1 LEGASITD
9 DGWDRFLDTQP
20 NHKFVIEIQEDLSFL
35 VNFPWFPFTKINAWI
50 PIRRSHYK
58 SERARDLN
66 VEEYFE
72 YLDKEEQEEYDR
84 KFFYM
89 TWVQEQFRI
98 WSRNWRFGEDED
110 KEYWKHK
117 RTHRPTKF
125 ILKFPQLIT
134 EDLEYLKKSG
144 VEVQYAQGVE
154 EKLKE
159 KTKTGHKDFSIQIET
174 IESKLRVTWN
184 KEFNTWFHSLF
195 NLFVRYM
202 AIRAEDDPNAA
213 YIPCIT
219 QIGDRQI
226 EVTYWAAFRANYFW
240 RMIDKSMKR
249 NNGTILFNIA
259 YSKYE
264 PKKVIFKTEMKK
276 EYQLRPYQQEGV
288 DKWIENQAFGTI
300 QLPTGA
306 GKTIIGI
313 DIIRVIQERTLIL
326 VPNLA
331 LVDQWIDQ
339 IHTFTKLPIDQ
350 IGIFTGQK
358 KAFRKFPIVISTFQ
372 LLSQYLQDF
381 HSLEQNLPNKVSRD
395 KILVED
401 TIGFFTEKFGLL
413 IADESHHIQA
423 ETFRFIAVDLEIPR
437 RLALSATI
445 EKSVHSSLVVA
456 TMGSIIHKVNY
467 GLLAR
472 EGFIAPIY
480 SRRFHIPLTGD
491 EKKVVNLKGKSSH
504 GKVSRE
510 ARYKLF
516 AIWKLL
522 ESPLTKQTLI
532 FTSRI
537 AHAKVIHKFLKE
549 RKIETTLLTGESVL
563 NDKEL
568 QILLDEFRD
577 NKINTLILVKM
588 LNEGFD
594 AAGADTIII
603 ASGTRNRREQIQR
616 VGRAT
621 RPGKVAKFFE
631 LVIDPMEMNKY
642 EYEVAEARSIEDVI
656 EPHVQDLLLTID
668 QKIELNNLVDD
679 VTIFINEGR

>member
-1 LEGASITD
+1 
-9 DGWDRFLDTQP
+9 
-20 NHKFVIEIQEDLSFL
+20 
-35 VNFPWFPFTKINAWI
+35 
-50 PIRRSHYK
+50 
-58 SERARDLN
+58 
-66 VEEYFE
+66 
-72 YLDKEEQEEYDR
+72 
-84 KFFYM
+84 M

-98 WSRNWRFGEDED
+98 WSRNWRFGEDE
-110 KEYWKHK
+110 EYWKHN

-134 EDLEYLKKSG
+134 EDLEFLKKSG

-154 EKLKE
+154 EKLRE
-159 KTKTGHKDFSIQIET
+159 KAKTGHKDFSIQIET

-202 AIRAEDDPNAA
+202 AIRAEDDPNAD

-259 YSKYE
+259 YKKYS

-381 HSLEQNLPNKVSRD
+381 HSLEQNLPDKVSRD

-491 EKKVVNLKGKSSH
+491 EKKVINLKGKPSH

-549 RKIETTLLTGESVL
+549 RKIDSTLLTGETVL

-577 NKINTLILVKM
+577 NKINTLVLVKM

-631 LVIDPMEMNKY
+631 LVVDPMELKY
-642 EYEVAEARSIEDVI
+642 EYDVAEARSIEDVI

-668 QKIELNNLVDD
+668 QKIELNDLVDD
-679 VTIFINEGR
+679 VVIFINEGR

>member
-1 LEGASITD
+1 MN
-9 DGWDRFLDTQP
+9 TQP
-20 NHKFVIEIQEDLSFL
+20 DHKYVIEIQEDLSFL
-35 VNFPWFPFTKINAWI
+35 VDFPWFPFTKINAWI
-50 PIRRSHYK
+50 PVRRSHYK
-58 SERARDLN
+58 SERSRDLN
-66 VEEYFE
+66 VEEFFE

-89 TWVQEQFRI
+89 TWVEEQFRI
-98 WSRNWRFGEDED
+98 WSRNWREHE
-110 KEYWKHK
+110 EYWKHT

-125 ILKFPQLIT
+125 VLKFPQLIG

-144 VEVQYAQGVE
+144 VEVHFAQGVE
-154 EKLKE
+154 ENLQE
-159 KTKTGHKDFSIQIET
+159 KTKTGHEEFLIQIET
-174 IESKLRVTWN
+174 VESKLHVTWN

-202 AIRAEDDPNAA
+202 AIRSEDDPNAD

-219 QIGDRQI
+219 QTGDRKI

-240 RMIDKSMKR
+240 QMIDKSMK
-249 NNGTILFNIA
+249 NKDGTTLFKIE
-259 YSKYE
+259 YSSYE

-276 EYQLRPYQQEGV
+276 EYQLRPYQQKGV
-288 DKWIENQAFGTI
+288 DRWIENQAFGTI

-313 DIIRVIQERTLIL
+313 DIIRVIQQRTLIL

-339 IHTFTKLPIDQ
+339 IHTFTTLPIDQ

-358 KAFRKFPIVISTFQ
+358 KAFREYPIVISTFQ
-372 LLSQYLQDF
+372 LLAQYLQDF
-381 HSLEQNLPNKVSRD
+381 HALEQNLLDKVSRD

-413 IADESHHIQA
+413 IGDESHHIQA
-423 ETFRFIAVDLEIPR
+423 STFRFIAVDLEIPR

-456 TMGSIIHKVNY
+456 TMGPIIHKVNY

-472 EGFIAPIY
+472 EGYIAPIY
-480 SRRFHIPLTGD
+480 SRRIHIPLTGD
-491 EKKVVNLKGKSSH
+491 EKKLINLKGKSSY

-522 ESPLTKQTLI
+522 QSPLISQTLI

-537 AHAKVIHKFLKE
+537 NHAKVIHKFLKD
-549 RKIETTLLTGESVL
+549 RKIESTLLTGETVL

-568 QILLDEFRD
+568 QVLLDDFRE
-577 NKINTLILVKM
+577 NRINTLILVKM

-594 AAGADTIII
+594 APADTIII
-603 ASGTRNRREQIQR
+603 VSGTRNRREQIQR

-631 LVIDPMEMNKY
+631 LVIDPMELKY

-668 QKIELNNLVDD
+668 QKIALNNLVDD
-679 VTIFINEGR
+679 ITIFINEGR

>member
-1 LEGASITD
+1 MKGASVTEEA
-9 DGWDRFLDTQP
+9 WDRFLDTQV
-20 NHKFVIEIQEDLSFL
+20 NHKFTIEVQEDFSFL
-35 VNFPWFPFTKINAWI
+35 VDFPWHPFTKINAWI

-58 SERARDLN
+58 SERSRDLN
-66 VEEYFE
+66 VGEFFE
-72 YLDKEEQEEYDR
+72 YLKKEEQEEYDR

-89 TWVQEQFRI
+89 TWVEEQFRI
-98 WSRNWRFGEDED
+98 WTRSWREHE
-110 KEYWKHK
+110 KYWEHK

-125 ILKFPQLIT
+125 VLKFPQLIT
-134 EDLEYLKKSG
+134 EDLKFLKKSG
-144 VEVQYAQGVE
+144 VKVQFSQGVE
-154 EKLKE
+154 DKLKE
-159 KTKTGHKDFSIQIET
+159 MEKTGHEEFSIRIET
-174 IESKLRVTWN
+174 IDSKLHVTWN
-184 KEFNTWFHSLF
+184 KAFNTWFHSLF
-195 NLFVRYM
+195 NLFVKYM
-202 AIRAEDDPNAA
+202 AIRSNDDPNAD

-219 QIGDRQI
+219 QTGDRSF
-226 EVTYWAAFRANYFW
+226 EVSFWAAFRANYFW
-240 RMIDKSMKR
+240 RIIDKNLR
-249 NNGTILFNIA
+249 NKDGTALFKMD
-259 YSKYE
+259 YHLYE
-264 PKKVIFKTEMKK
+264 PKTDTFKTEMKK
-276 EYQLRPYQQEGV
+276 EYELRPYQQEGV
-288 DKWIENQAFGTI
+288 DKWIENLAFGTI

-313 DIIRVIQERTLIL
+313 DIIRVLQQRTLIL

-331 LVDQWIDQ
+331 LVDQWVDQ
-339 IHTFTKLPIDQ
+339 IHTFTTLPVDQ

-358 KAFRKFPIVISTFQ
+358 KAFRKYPIVISTFQ
-372 LLSQYLQDF
+372 LLAQYLQDF
-381 HSLEQNLPNKVSRD
+381 HSLEQKEFENVSRD
-395 KILVED
+395 KLLVED

-472 EGFIAPIY
+472 EGYIAPIY
-480 SRRFHIPLTGD
+480 SRRILIPLTSD
-491 EKKVVNLKGKSSH
+491 EKRIMNLKGKGSH
-504 GKVSRE
+504 GKISRE

-522 ESPLTKQTLI
+522 ESPLISQTLV

-537 AHAKVIHKFLKE
+537 NHAKVIHKFLKE
-549 RKIETTLLTGESVL
+549 RNIESTLLTGETVL
-563 NDKEL
+563 NDKEF
-568 QILLDEFRD
+568 QILLDKFRK

-594 AAGADTIII
+594 APADTVII

-621 RPGKVAKFFE
+621 RPGKVAKLFE
-631 LVIDPMEMNKY
+631 LVIDPLELKY
-642 EYEVAEARSIEDVI
+642 EYDVAEARSIDDVI
-656 EPHVQDLLLTID
+656 EPHVQDLLLSIH
-668 QKIELNNLVDD
+668 QKLDLNDLVDD
-679 VTIFINEGR
+679 VKIFINEGR

>member
-1 LEGASITD
+1 
-9 DGWDRFLDTQP
+9 
-20 NHKFVIEIQEDLSFL
+20 
-35 VNFPWFPFTKINAWI
+35 
-50 PIRRSHYK
+50 
-58 SERARDLN
+58 
-66 VEEYFE
+66 
-72 YLDKEEQEEYDR
+72 
-84 KFFYM
+84 M

-98 WSRNWRFGEDED
+98 WSRNWRFGEDE
-110 KEYWKHK
+110 EYWKHN

-144 VEVQYAQGVE
+144 VEVQYAQGDE

-159 KTKTGHKDFSIQIET
+159 KTKTGHKNFSIQIET

-202 AIRAEDDPNAA
+202 AIRAEDDPNAD
-213 YIPCIT
+213 YLPCIT

-249 NNGTILFNIA
+249 NNGTILFKID
-259 YSKYE
+259 YSIYE

-381 HSLEQNLPNKVSRD
+381 HALEQNLSEQVSRD
-395 KILVED
+395 KVLVED

-491 EKKVVNLKGKSSH
+491 EKKVINLKGKPSH
-504 GKVSRE
+504 GKISRE

-549 RKIETTLLTGESVL
+549 RKIDSTLLTGETVL

-577 NKINTLILVKM
+577 NKINTLVLVKM

-631 LVIDPMEMNKY
+631 LVVDPMELKY
-642 EYEVAEARSIEDVI
+642 EYDVAEARSIEDVI

-668 QKIELNNLVDD
+668 QKIELNDLVDD
-679 VTIFINEGR
+679 VVIFINEGR

>member
-1 LEGASITD
+1 MKGASITEEA
-9 DGWDRFLDTQP
+9 WEKFLDKQP
-20 NHKFVIEIQEDLSFL
+20 NHKYVIEIQEDLSFL

-58 SERARDLN
+58 SERTRDLN

-72 YLDKEEQEEYDR
+72 YLDKEEQEDYDR

-89 TWVQEQFRI
+89 TWVEEQFRI
-98 WSRNWRFGEDED
+98 WSRGWREHED
-110 KEYWKHK
+110 YWKHK

-125 ILKFPQLIT
+125 ILQFPQLLE
-134 EDLEYLKKSG
+134 EDLALLKISG
-144 VEVQYAQGVE
+144 VTVKFAQGVE

-159 KTKTGHKDFSIQIET
+159 LATTGHEEFQIQIET
-174 IESKLRVTWN
+174 VESKLHVTWN
-184 KEFNTWFHSLF
+184 KAFNTWFHSLF

-202 AIRAEDDPNAA
+202 AIRSEDDPNAD
-213 YIPCIT
+213 YLPCIT
-219 QIGDRQI
+219 QTSDRQI

-240 RMIDKSMKR
+240 RMVDKTMKR
-249 NNGTILFNIA
+249 EGETTLFSIE
-259 YSKYE
+259 YSQFV
-264 PKKVIFKTEMKK
+264 PKKDDFKIEMKK
-276 EYQLRPYQQEGV
+276 EYQLRPYQQEGS
-288 DKWIENQAFGTI
+288 DKWIENQSFGTI

-313 DIIRVIQERTLIL
+313 DIIRVVQQRTLIL

-339 IHTFTKLPIDQ
+339 IHTFTKLPVDQ

-358 KAFRKFPIVISTFQ
+358 KAFRKYPIVISTFQ
-372 LLSQYLQDF
+372 LLAQYLQDF
-381 HSLEQNLPNKVSRD
+381 HALEQNLPDKVSRD
-395 KILVED
+395 KLLVQD

-445 EKSVHSSLVVA
+445 EKSVHSSLVVS

-472 EGFIAPIY
+472 EGYIAPIY
-480 SRRFHIPLTGD
+480 SRRIHIPLTGD
-491 EKKVVNLKGKSSH
+491 EKKTINLKGKSSY

-522 ESPLTKQTLI
+522 ESSLTSQTLV

-537 AHAKVIHKFLKE
+537 NHAKVIHKFLKE
-549 RKIETTLLTGESVL
+549 RKITV
-563 NDKEL
+563 
-568 QILLDEFRD
+568 
-577 NKINTLILVKM
+577 
-588 LNEGFD
+588 
-594 AAGADTIII
+594 
-603 ASGTRNRREQIQR
+603 
-616 VGRAT
+616 
-621 RPGKVAKFFE
+621 P
-631 LVIDPMEMNKY
+631 Y
-642 EYEVAEARSIEDVI
+642 
-656 EPHVQDLLLTID
+656 
-668 QKIELNNLVDD
+668 
-679 VTIFINEGR
+679 